1 MLSPVFL
8 RRAWVAIGWLGV
20 VLLFYLCLTPQPP
33 EIPMEQGD
41 KLGHALAYVVLTY
54 WWVTLFPETG
64 RRVLI
69 AAILLAVGIGIEFL
83 QRWTGYRTFDYYD
96 MLADAVGI
104 AIGWLAAC
112 PRTPDV
118 LQWLSG
124 GRFRS
129 AV

>member
-1 MLSPVFL
+1 MFSPVYL
-8 RRAWVAIGWLGV
+8 RRAWVSIGWLGV
-20 VLLFYLCLTPQPP
+20 VLLFYLSLTPQPP

-41 KLGHALAYVVLTY
+41 KLGHGLAYAVLAY
-54 WWVTLFPETG
+54 WWATLFPG
-64 RRVLI
+64 LARRVLL
-69 AAILLAVGIGIEFL
+69 AAVLLAVGIGIEFL

-129 AV
+129 AS